1 LRWWQNLATMFLR
14 PHQRSKDGKDH
25 TYWSLVETVRRP
37 SGPRQR
43 TLCYLGE
50 LNSSAQAR
58 WLKTVEVFNEQGE
71 TEQLKLFPSHIEP
84 PANDPQVVRVLVNR
98 VRLER
103 TRQFGTCFLGWEL
116 WKRLELD
123 DFFQQAM
130 DDDPAEVP
138 WSRVAAVL
146 AINRLCAPGSE
157 LAIEERWYPSTA
169 LEDLLDL
176 DEDKI
181 NDTRLYRCLDRMLPH
196 KTKLEQHLKQRYG
209 ELFGAEFDVLLYD
222 LTSTYVEG
230 AAEKNPMMRR
240 GYSRDH
246 RPDCEQMVIALI
258 VNREGFPFSY
268 ETFDGNRAD
277 VSTME
282 TILRMVERKYGKA
295 RRIWVMDRGLVSEEN
310 LEAIR
315 RRGGQY
321 LVGTPRSQMKRFE
334 AELLQDDWRQ
344 VRPGVE
350 VKQVAIRQREET
362 YILCRT
368 AGRQEKEK
376 AIRKRVSTRMEEA
389 LQRLQKTIATG
400 RLKDRHKMER
410 RLGKIQARHSQV
422 NDLFEVTLRDTPEG
436 VRLLWE
442 MKKERKAWRELREG
456 AYMLRTNLQ
465 ADSAEQLW
473 SKYMQLTEAEASFRA
488 LKSELSIR
496 PLFHQKEPRVKAH
509 VMVAFLGYALW
520 VTLKHLLKRWP
531 TIIPQASASGM
542 ESAQPLAPTKA
553 LALLSTLQS
562 ADIVLPTTDG
572 RELRLRRIT
581 EPTTEQNYLLH
592 QLGISLPERLNLH
605 AKCSADSAIA

>member
-1 LRWWQNLATMFLR
+1 MFLR
-14 PHQRSKDGKDH
+14 PHQRAKDGKGH
-25 TYWSLVETVRRP
+25 TYWSLVETVRTAD
-37 SGPRQR
+37 GPRQK

-58 WLKTVEVFNEQGE
+58 WLKTIEVFNEDGE
-71 TEQLKLFPSHIEP
+71 AQQLKLFPSHVEV
-84 PANDPQVVRVLVNR
+84 PADDPQVARVLVNR

-103 TRQFGTCFLGWEL
+103 TRQFGACYLGLEL
-116 WKRLELD
+116 WKRLQLD
-123 DFFQQAM
+123 HFFEEAVDAQNA
-130 DDDPAEVP
+130 DLP

-169 LEDLLDL
+169 LDDLLGI
-176 DEDKI
+176 EEGKI
-181 NDTRLYRCLDRMLPH
+181 NDTRLYRCLDRILPQ

-258 VNREGFPFSY
+258 VNSEGFPFSY

-295 RRIWVMDRGLVSEEN
+295 RRIWVFDRGIVSEEN

-315 RRGGQY
+315 KRGGQY
-321 LVGTPRSQMKRFE
+321 LVGTPRSQMKQFE
-334 AELLQDDWRQ
+334 AELVKDDWTQ
-344 VRPGVE
+344 VRPEVE
-350 VKQVAIRQREET
+350 VKKVAIPQGEET

-368 AGRQEKEK
+368 AGRKEKEK
-376 AIRKRVSTRMEEA
+376 AIRNRFSSSMEKA
-389 LQRLQKTIATG
+389 LKALEKTIAVG
-400 RLKDRHKMER
+400 RLKDRNKMER
-410 RLGKIQARHSQV
+410 RLGKIQARHPSV
-422 NDLFEVTLRDTPEG
+422 NDLYEVALRDTAEG
-436 VRLLWE
+436 IRLFWQ
-442 MKKERKAWRELREG
+442 MKADRKNWRESREG
-456 AYMLRTNLQ
+456 AYLLRTNVR
-465 ADSAEQLW
+465 AETAQELW
-473 SKYMQLTEAEASFRA
+473 SQYMQLTEAEASFRA

-496 PLFHQKEPRVKAH
+496 PLFHQLEPRVKAH

-520 VTLKHLLKRWP
+520 VTLKHLLKRRTP
-531 TIIPQASASGM
+531 IIPQASASGVNN
-542 ESAQPLAPTKA
+542 AQPLSPMKA

-572 RELRLRRIT
+572 REVRLRRTT
-581 EPTTEQNYLLH
+581 EPTAEQKSLLH
-592 QLGISLPERLNLH
+592 QLGLRLPERLDLH
-605 AKCSADSAIA
+605 PKCSADSAIA

>member
-1 LRWWQNLATMFLR
+1 MFLR
-14 PHQRSKDGKDH
+14 PNRRTKDGKDH
-25 TYWSLVETVRRP
+25 TYWSLVETVRTAD
-37 SGPRQR
+37 GPRQK

-50 LNSSAQAR
+50 LNDSSQVR
-58 WLKTVEVFNEQGE
+58 WLKTIEVFNDQGE
-71 TEQLKLFPSHIEP
+71 AQQLKLFPSHVEP
-84 PANDPQVVRVLVNR
+84 PADDPHVARVLLNR

-103 TRQFGTCFLGWEL
+103 TRQFGACYLGLEL
-116 WKRLELD
+116 WKRLQLD
-123 DFFQQAM
+123 RFFESTVDAQYA
-130 DDDPAEVP
+130 DVP

-169 LEDLLDL
+169 LDDLLGI
-176 DEDKI
+176 EEGKI
-181 NDTRLYRCLDRMLPH
+181 NDTRLYRCLDHILPQ
-196 KTKLEQHLKQRYG
+196 KIKLEQHLKQRYG

-258 VNREGFPFSY
+258 VNSEGFPFSY

-282 TILRMVERKYGKA
+282 AVLRMVERKYGKA
-295 RRIWVMDRGLVSEEN
+295 RRIWVMDRGIVSEEN
-310 LEAIR
+310 LQAIR

-334 AELLQDDWRQ
+334 EELLKDDWTQ
-344 VRPGVE
+344 VRPEVE
-350 VKQVAIRQREET
+350 VKQVAISQGEET

-368 AGRQEKEK
+368 VGRKEKEK
-376 AIRKRVSTRMEEA
+376 AIRNRFSTRMEDA
-389 LQRLQKTIATG
+389 LNRLAKTIATG

-410 RLGKIQARHSQV
+410 RLGRIQAKHSQV
-422 NDLFEVTLRDTPEG
+422 NDLYDVILRDTPDG
-436 VRLLWE
+436 VRLIWE
-442 MKKERKAWRELREG
+442 MKADRKDWRELREG
-456 AYMLRTNLQ
+456 AYMLRTNLK
-465 ADSAEQLW
+465 ADTAEQMW
-473 SKYMQLTEAEASFRA
+473 SQYMQLTEAEASFRA

-496 PLFHQKEPRVKAH
+496 PLFHQKERRVKAH

-520 VTLKHLLKRWP
+520 VTLKHVLKRRP
-531 TIIPQASASGM
+531 AIVPKPSRSGVNNA
-542 ESAQPLAPTKA
+542 EPLSSMKA

-572 RELRLRRIT
+572 REIRLRRVT
-581 EPTTEQNYLLH
+581 EPDAEQKSLLW
-592 QLGISLPERLNLH
+592 QLGVTLPERFELNR
-605 AKCSADSAIA
+605 KCSVDSAIA

>member
-1 LRWWQNLATMFLR
+1 MFLR
-14 PHQRSKDGKDH
+14 PNRRSKDGKDH
-25 TYWSLVETVRRP
+25 TYWSLVETVRTP
-37 SGPRQR
+37 DGPRQK

-58 WLKTVEVFNEQGE
+58 WLKTVEVFNEQGQ
-71 TEQLKLFPSHIEP
+71 TQQLKLFPSHVEP
-84 PANDPQVVRVLVNR
+84 PADDPAVARVLLNK

-103 TRQFGTCFLGWEL
+103 TRQFGSCWLGLEL
-116 WKRLELD
+116 WKRLALD
-123 DFFQQAM
+123 RFFEEAM
-130 DDDPAEVP
+130 DEYKADVP

-157 LAIEERWYPSTA
+157 LAVEERWYPSTA
-169 LEDLLDL
+169 LDDLVGI
-176 DEDKI
+176 EEGKI

-196 KTKLEQHLKQRYG
+196 KTKLERHLKQRYG

-258 VNREGFPFSY
+258 VNSEGFPFSY

-295 RRIWVMDRGLVSEEN
+295 RRIWVFDRGIVSEEN
-310 LEAIR
+310 LQAIR

-321 LVGTPRSQMKRFE
+321 LVGTPRNQMKQFE
-334 AELLQDDWRQ
+334 EELLKDNWTQ
-344 VRPGVE
+344 VRPEVE
-350 VKQVAIRQREET
+350 VKKVAIAQGEET

-368 AGRQEKEK
+368 AGRKEKEK
-376 AIRKRVSTRMEEA
+376 AIRQRFSTRMEDA
-389 LQRLQKTIATG
+389 LRRLARSIETG
-400 RLKDRHKMER
+400 RLKDRNKMER
-410 RLGKIQARHSQV
+410 RLGGIQARHPQV
-422 NDLFEVTLRDTPEG
+422 NDLYDVALRETPQG
-436 VRLLWE
+436 IRLQWE
-442 MKKERKAWRELREG
+442 MKQERRLWRGLREG
-456 AYMLRTNLQ
+456 AYMLRTNIETGT
-465 ADSAEQLW
+465 AEELW
-473 SKYMQLTEAEASFRA
+473 SRYMQLTEAEASFRA
-488 LKSELSIR
+488 LKSELSVR

-520 VTLKHLLKRWP
+520 VTLKHLLKRGAP
-531 TIIPQASASGM
+531 IVSQPSASGVDNV
-542 ESAQPLAPTKA
+542 QPLSAMKA

-572 RELRLRRIT
+572 REIRLRRVT
-581 EPTTEQNYLLH
+581 ELTAEQKSLVQ
-592 QLGISLPERLNLH
+592 QLGLTLPEHFEFNQT
-605 AKCSADSAIA
+605 CSVDSATA

>member
-1 LRWWQNLATMFLR
+1 M
-14 PHQRSKDGKDH
+14 
-25 TYWSLVETVRRP
+25 
-37 SGPRQR
+37 
-43 TLCYLGE
+43 LCYLGE
-50 LNSSAQAR
+50 LNSSAHAR

-71 TEQLKLFPSHIEP
+71 AQQLKLFPSQVEVP
-84 PANDPQVVRVLVNR
+84 PDDPQVARVLLEK

-103 TRQFGTCFLGWEL
+103 TRQFGPCWLGLEL

-123 DFFQQAM
+123 RFFAAALDQEAA
-130 DDDPAEVP
+130 DVP
-138 WSRVAAVL
+138 WSRIAAVL

-157 LAIEERWYPSTA
+157 LAIEQRWYPSTA
-169 LEDLLDL
+169 LDDLLGI
-176 DEDKI
+176 EEGKI

-196 KTKLEQHLKQRYG
+196 KTKLERHLKQRYG

-230 AAEKNPMMRR
+230 AAAKNPLLRR

-277 VSTME
+277 VTTME

-295 RRIWVMDRGLVSEEN
+295 RRIWVFDRGVVSEQN
-310 LEAIR
+310 LAAIR
-315 RRGGQY
+315 KRGGQY

-334 AELLQDDWRQ
+334 QELLADDWTQ

-350 VKQVAIRQREET
+350 VKRVAIPQGEET

-368 AGRQEKEK
+368 AGRKEKET
-376 AIRKRVSTRMEEA
+376 AIRKRFSSSMEAA
-389 LQRLQKTIATG
+389 LERLAKTIESG

-410 RLGKIQARHSQV
+410 RLGAMQARHPQV
-422 NDLFEVTLRDTPEG
+422 SDLYELDLRDTPEG

-442 MKKERKAWRELREG
+442 IKKDRKVWRGLREG

-465 ADSAEQLW
+465 AGTAEQLW
-473 SKYMQLTEAEASFRA
+473 SQYMQLTEAEASFRA

-496 PLFHQKEPRVKAH
+496 PLFHQLEPRVKAH
-509 VMVAFLGYALW
+509 VLVAFLGYALW
-520 VTLKHLLKRWP
+520 VTLKHWLKRRSAIMP
-531 TIIPQASASGM
+531 RPSASGVTD
-542 ESAQPLAPTKA
+542 AQPLSAMRA

-572 RELRLRRIT
+572 REIRLRRIT
-581 EPTTEQNYLLH
+581 EPTAEQKELLR
-592 QLGISLPERLNLH
+592 QLGLHLPERFELH
-605 AKCSADSAIA
+605 QKCSVDSATA

>member
-1 LRWWQNLATMFLR
+1 
-14 PHQRSKDGKDH
+14 
-25 TYWSLVETVRRP
+25 
-37 SGPRQR
+37 
-43 TLCYLGE
+43 
-50 LNSSAQAR
+50 
-58 WLKTVEVFNEQGE
+58 
-71 TEQLKLFPSHIEP
+71 
-84 PANDPQVVRVLVNR
+84 
-98 VRLER
+98 
-103 TRQFGTCFLGWEL
+103 
-116 WKRLELD
+116 
-123 DFFQQAM
+123 
-130 DDDPAEVP
+130 
-138 WSRVAAVL
+138 
-146 AINRLCAPGSE
+146 
-157 LAIEERWYPSTA
+157 
-169 LEDLLDL
+169 
-176 DEDKI
+176 
-181 NDTRLYRCLDRMLPH
+181 MLPH

-520 VTLKHLLKRWP
+520 VTLKHLLKRRS
-531 TIIPQASASGM
+531 TIIPQASYAILFSVPIHDEASGM
-542 ESAQPLAPTKA
+542 ESAQPLAPRKA